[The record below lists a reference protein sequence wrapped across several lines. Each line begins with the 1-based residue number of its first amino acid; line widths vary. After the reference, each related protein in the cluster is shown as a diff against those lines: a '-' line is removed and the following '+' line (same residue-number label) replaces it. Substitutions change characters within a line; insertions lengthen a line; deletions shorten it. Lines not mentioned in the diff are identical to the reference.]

1 MPVLYS
7 ENFDFLGGS
16 LLYGVKMMNDSMLC
30 FTGMG
35 AFIGVLLESMY
46 SGLVACWC
54 YLSMG
59 YSDDLVRKYHLKE
72 AAGPDGNLAAW
83 ALWVLM
89 HIYDLVCR
97 AVPLSDSLHSEMY
110 LES

>member
-46 SGLVACWC
+46 SGLVAC
-54 YLSMG
+54 
-59 YSDDLVRKYHLKE
+59 
-72 AAGPDGNLAAW
+72 
-83 ALWVLM
+83 
-89 HIYDLVCR
+89 
-97 AVPLSDSLHSEMY
+97 
-110 LES
+110 